1 MKNVYKKIGSWIAIF
16 AMLLT
21 SFMPLISH
29 AIESQNNLDNQE
41 RICTSQ
47 GIKFVSTQNDS
58 LQYFSPTLDPLTLLK
73 PRQLFNLSSNA
84 SLVHKFAHFFYF
96 TRLIKC
102 L

>member
-1 MKNVYKKIGSWIAIF
+1 MKNAYKKIGSWIAIF

-58 LQYFSPTLDPLTLLK
+58 SDKNHTSIKMIQFVQKCFNHETCLK
-73 PRQLFNLSSNA
+73 PFYVFSTTDLFSNIY
-84 SLVHKFAHFFYF
+84 LN
-96 TRLIKC
+96 
-102 L
+102 